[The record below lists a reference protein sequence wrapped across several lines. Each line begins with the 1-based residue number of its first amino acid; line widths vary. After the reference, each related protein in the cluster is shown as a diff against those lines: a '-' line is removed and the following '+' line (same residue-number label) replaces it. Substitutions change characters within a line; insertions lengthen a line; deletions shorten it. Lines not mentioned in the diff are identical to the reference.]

1 MLKTDPNV
9 RKRII
14 KGLEAI
20 QTLEDPRTVGKALT
34 GELRGFWRY
43 RIGDYLVICE
53 LIDDALIILA
63 VEVGHRREIYTRSK

>member
-1 MLKTDPNV
+1 MLKADPNL

-20 QTLEDPRTVGKALT
+20 QALEDPRTVGKALT

-43 RIGDYLVICE
+43 RIGDYRVICE

-63 VEVGHRREIYTRSK
+63 VEVGHRRDIYEK

>member
-1 MLKTDPNV
+1 MLKADPNL

-63 VEVGHRREIYTRSK
+63 VEVGHRRDIYEK

>member
-43 RIGDYLVICE
+43 RIGVYLVICE

-63 VEVGHRREIYTRSK
+63 VEVGHRRDIYEK

>member
-63 VEVGHRREIYTRSK
+63 VEVGHRRDIYEK

>member
-1 MLKTDPNV
+1 MLKADPNL

-43 RIGDYLVICE
+43 RIGDYRVICE

-63 VEVGHRREIYTRSK
+63 VEVGHRRDIYEK

>member
-1 MLKTDPNV
+1 MLKADPNV

-20 QTLEDPRTVGKALT
+20 QTLEDPRTAGKALT

-63 VEVGHRREIYTRSK
+63 VKVGHRRDIYEK

>member
-43 RIGDYLVICE
+43 RIGDYRVICE

-63 VEVGHRREIYTRSK
+63 VEVGHRRDIYEK